1 MEISYLAD
9 HPEFI
14 ESLAPA
20 IFEHWRHILGE
31 ETLESRVG
39 ILRAH
44 MNRDT
49 LPIAWIAHTKRQ
61 VFGTA
66 ALRQHDIDDREDLEP
81 WLGGVFV
88 IEQYRHRGIGE
99 TLCAAAENHAKKGR
113 VDTLYLFTLDCQQWY
128 RKLGWKKL
136 EPGQW
141 RGRRGDIMCKDMHGA
156 RA

>member
-14 ESLAPA
+14 EGLAPA
-20 IFEHWRHILGE
+20 IFEHWRHILTE

-49 LPIAWIAHTKRQ
+49 LPIAWVAHTEWR

-66 ALRQHDIDDREDLEP
+66 ALRRHDLHGREDLEP

-88 IEQYRHRGIGE
+88 IEQYRQRGIGE
-99 TLCAAAENHAKKGR
+99 TLCAAVENHAGKTR
-113 VDTLYLFTLDCQQWY
+113 ADTLYLFTLDCQRWY
-128 RKLGWKKL
+128 QKLGWKKF
-136 EPGQW
+136 EPCQW
-141 RGRRGDIMCKDMHGA
+141 RGRRGDIMCKVMHA
-156 RA
+156 A